1 MHSRRESDQLEITNI
16 EMKKFHSLSLR
27 TVSVA
32 IDFFVNSFCV
42 SILAE
47 IGQIDEVLCKL
58 ARSQLI
64 RNNKKSSLQ
73 KQGFFNTNRNEYT
86 ICHQHLLGRKNI
98 INEEVHFSLQVQV
111 LTNVCPCALICL
123 ES

>member
-27 TVSVA
+27 TVSVS

-73 KQGFFNTNRNEYT
+73 KQGFFNTNRNKNT
-86 ICHQHLLGRKNI
+86 ICWAEKI
-98 INEEVHFSLQVQV
+98 
-111 LTNVCPCALICL
+111 
-123 ES
+123 